1 MSKATEKL
9 IAALESIPEIQKRI
23 DLVAEDL
30 ESGKYSYAK
39 IDAWKL
45 GTLLGVDWDHI
56 DGERIEDFGYRDE
69 LEDACFDH
77 PFAENVELL
86 SELVPQKRYAR
97 LAALATRIQGD
108 DDDLPLT
115 KKEIALI
122 QEAYVTAQA
131 EKGGCDAWL
140 CSTTV
145 TSTQGVELTF
155 TAGIGDGG
163 EAFDAQS
170 PYDDGPSMDP
180 AVFVKIDD

>member
-9 IAALESIPEIQKRI
+9 IAALESNQEIQERI

-30 ESGKYSYAK
+30 ESGTYRYAK

-45 GTLLGVDWDHI
+45 GTLLGVDWDHL
-56 DGERIEDFGYRDE
+56 DGERIEDFAYREE
-69 LEDACFDH
+69 LADACFDH
-77 PFAENVELL
+77 PFAENIELL

-115 KKEIALI
+115 KKEIALL

-131 EKGGCDAWL
+131 EEGECAAYL
-140 CSTTV
+140 CCMTV
-145 TSTQGVELTF
+145 TSTQGVDLMF

-170 PYDDGPSMDP
+170 PYDNGPSMDP

>member
-30 ESGKYSYAK
+30 ESGKYRYAK

-86 SELVPQKRYAR
+86 SELVPQKRHAR

>member
-30 ESGKYSYAK
+30 ESGKCRYAK

-45 GTLLGVDWDHI
+45 GTLLGVDWDDI
-56 DGERIEDFGYRDE
+56 DGEGAGSYAYRRE
-69 LEDACFDH
+69 LADAWLDH

-86 SELVPQKRYAR
+86 SELVPQTRYAR

-115 KKEIALI
+115 KKEVALI

-131 EKGGCDAWL
+131 KEGGA
-140 CSTTV
+140 
-145 TSTQGVELTF
+145 
-155 TAGIGDGG
+155 
-163 EAFDAQS
+163 
-170 PYDDGPSMDP
+170 
-180 AVFVKIDD
+180 